1 MAEVLRTNQMQMQL
15 LAEMTKVLGTVA
27 QILVP
32 SGPPE
37 AQTGRFNESWMIPED
52 DDKKDGVGPQ

>member
-1 MAEVLRTNQMQMQL
+1 MAEVLRTNQLQMQL

-37 AQTGRFNESWMIPED
+37 AQTGRFNERWMIPED
-52 DDKKDGVGPQ
+52 DDKKDAIV